1 MFDNTFLIKF
11 AQRNCLPTEQFQLA
25 ALLNMSSST
34 IDDIT
39 RDSKDAVI
47 ATFKILEKWVQSRR
61 RKTNVTAMFDEL
73 AAACVTIKRS
83 DLVDFVRC
91 GECDRHSRQ
100 RLTNLRICRRGCNA
114 LTRLIIWAS
123 RYSTYRDAWEKGS
136 HPH

>member
-1 MFDNTFLIKF
+1 MAHAKTPTRGAASCSDVSPAREMFDNTFLIKF

-73 AAACVTIKRS
+73 ATACVTIKRS

-91 GECDRHSRQ
+91 GE
-100 RLTNLRICRRGCNA
+100 
-114 LTRLIIWAS
+114 
-123 RYSTYRDAWEKGS
+123 
-136 HPH
+136 